1 MKIQDQ
7 AVVTMTYVLR
17 ENDENGRIIQEA
29 TKENPFQFVCGM
41 KRVLPKFEENLLGKE
56 PGDHYC
62 FYLTPQ
68 EGYGERE
75 ERYIIDVDKNYF
87 MQNGVL
93 AEVVK
98 VGTQLTLPTNQGP
111 MAGVVY
117 EIGDQYVKI
126 DFNHDLAGV
135 HLCFSGEILDV
146 RESTDEDFNP
156 GGCAGCGGDCSEG
169 GCEGCGGGC
178 N

>member
-17 ENDENGRIIQEA
+17 ENDENGPILQET
-29 TKENPFQFVCGM
+29 TKENPFVCIFGM
-41 KRVLPKFEENLLGKE
+41 HQLLPKFEENLMGKE

-62 FYLTPQ
+62 FYLTPE
-68 EGYGERE
+68 EGYGVRDDRNILDLNKEM
-75 ERYIIDVDKNYF
+75 F

-93 AEVVK
+93 HEMVK
-98 VGTQLTLPTNQGP
+98 VGAQLVMQTQHGP
-111 MAGVVY
+111 MAAVVR
-117 EIGDQYVKI
+117 EIGDDTVKM

-146 RESTDEDFNP
+146 RETTDDDFSDS
-156 GGCAGCGGDCSEG
+156 CGGDC
-169 GCEGCGGGC
+169 EGCSGC
-178 N
+178 H